1 MDFHG
6 GILANKPPCY
16 SKICMGEE
24 RELNKTCSSGDSC
37 YLYGKIIQV
46 TCPSRYGGDLVK
58 TGLVIARFYCTLD
71 NSSNNRP
78 YLVAQLSLHFP
89 LQILPWLPSTVPPPS
104 ETGSNSPS
112 W

>member
-24 RELNKTCSSGDSC
+24 RELNKTHSSRDSC

-46 TCPSRYGGDLVK
+46 TCPSCYGGDLVK
-58 TGLVIARFYCTLD
+58 TGLIIARFYCTILI
-71 NSSNNRP
+71 NKKKQTGLILCIGVGRP
-78 YLVAQLSLHFP
+78 EVGSVKEQEWLSLR
-89 LQILPWLPSTVPPPS
+89 QPWD
-104 ETGSNSPS
+104 
-112 W
+112 